1 MGQQATEVPAAT
13 GERQLPW
20 TSPLHHREVIAL
32 SEVVR
37 TATLLVTATVSG
49 MRSSELMELKVGCR
63 RLAGHF
69 TSGLFRYRLAGT
81 LVKGQPLGGTDEE
94 WVVIEPVYRA
104 VEVAEQLHGN
114 PRNGALLFGPFNF
127 RTRYGSFRE
136 LGERSRRAAAR
147 SALHSRPS
155 GQPESPAKNTGDR
168 AGLPAQRRPRQQDR
182 PEKRQRRDQ

>member
-1 MGQQATEVPAAT
+1 M
-13 GERQLPW
+13 
-20 TSPLHHREVIAL
+20 

-63 RLAGHF
+63 RLAGHV

-81 LVKGQPLGGTDEE
+81 IVKGQPLGGTDEE

-136 LGERSRRAAAR
+136 WVNGPAGQRLGLPCIPGRPVSPRAPTGPTASSPAR
-147 SALHSRPS
+147 SL
-155 GQPESPAKNTGDR
+155 
-168 AGLPAQRRPRQQDR
+168 
-182 PEKRQRRDQ
+182 